1 MCIRDRYKIFEQL
14 IHNGLKFNQ
23 SDAPSIK
30 IESLQNDLE
39 HCVSIQDNGIGI
51 DQEYFDK
58 IFEMFGRLHNRAQY
72 EGSGIG
78 LATCKKIIDKYGG
91 KIYVQSN
98 VGESSTFIFTLPKKF
113 SFSNN

>member
-1 MCIRDRYKIFEQL
+1 MVGFTQI

-23 SDAPSIK
+23 TETPTIK
-30 IESLQNDLE
+30 IESLQNDTE
-39 HCVSIQDNGIGI
+39 YCISIHDNGIGI
-51 DQEYFDK
+51 EQEYFDK

-98 VGESSTFIFTLPKKF
+98 LGESSTFVFTLPKRF
-113 SFSNN
+113 SFSEN